1 MEKRIKLIYILSL
14 LSALVAIGVQGYW
27 LYNQYYYE
35 AERYADEVAADVLR
49 VGDEEFAGRKKV
61 ALGDDTSF
69 ILGRNSQTK
78 SKQDTVS
85 RNVLTQLSLNF
96 DRKGMPDTANEDQV
110 NITKLRISF
119 DPYLPE
125 DSIIHGVE
133 RSVVNHHIP
142 FRTERLDSLLRE
154 RLPQYD
160 FRVSFL
166 PEGDTLSRFASW
178 EILPGHLFPPCLGVK
193 YRYAPLERKG
203 VMIEVGFT
211 ANSLLKKMAWQLV
224 FSLFLIVLLLG
235 CLAFLIKTI
244 LTQKKLGELRESFV
258 HTMIHE
264 LRRPVQTIKMCIAF
278 LNDKQMRTDE
288 AASDEAVQDAMFELD
303 NLSAYLGKL
312 KNMVS
317 ADGSATL
324 LHPVAFNLQELVEKV
339 IRLIHIPSG
348 KQVTFSTAFPPE
360 LPPVTADPVH
370 IANILSNLIENAI
383 KYSGPEVNI
392 RVVIIRNEQSVVL
405 TVADNGVG
413 IAPDEQRKVFDKFYR
428 SARLPDKQIPGL
440 GLGLSYVRQVVEAH
454 HGHVSLRSEVGKG
467 TEVTVEIPN
476 IR

>member
-1 MEKRIKLIYILSL
+1 M
-14 LSALVAIGVQGYW
+14 
-27 LYNQYYYE
+27 
-35 AERYADEVAADVLR
+35 
-49 VGDEEFAGRKKV
+49 
-61 ALGDDTSF
+61 
-69 ILGRNSQTK
+69 
-78 SKQDTVS
+78 
-85 RNVLTQLSLNF
+85 
-96 DRKGMPDTANEDQV
+96 
-110 NITKLRISF
+110 
-119 DPYLPE
+119 
-125 DSIIHGVE
+125 
-133 RSVVNHHIP
+133 VNHHIP

-154 RLPQYD
+154 SLPQYD

-235 CLAFLIKTI
+235 CLVFLIKTI

-317 ADGSATL
+317 ADA
-324 LHPVAFNLQELVEKV
+324 
-339 IRLIHIPSG
+339 
-348 KQVTFSTAFPPE
+348 
-360 LPPVTADPVH
+360 
-370 IANILSNLIENAI
+370 IASC
-383 KYSGPEVNI
+383 
-392 RVVIIRNEQSVVL
+392 RV
-405 TVADNGVG
+405 
-413 IAPDEQRKVFDKFYR
+413 
-428 SARLPDKQIPGL
+428 
-440 GLGLSYVRQVVEAH
+440 
-454 HGHVSLRSEVGKG
+454 
-467 TEVTVEIPN
+467 
-476 IR
+476 